1 MFIDIHLVDN
11 RYLRTLKSY
20 VRNKTYPEG
29 SIAEGYLAEESTTF
43 CSRYLNDV
51 ETKYNHTDR
60 NFVDLTDIKDEGLII
75 FKCIGR
81 SLGMHTCRELSSE
94 EWAQAHLY
102 VLTNCDDVIPFIK

>member
-11 RYLRTLKSY
+11 RYLCTLKSY

-29 SIAEGYLAEESTTF
+29 SIIEGYLVEECITF
-43 CSRYLNDV
+43 FSRYLNDV
-51 ETKYNHTDR
+51 ETKYNCTNK
-60 NFVDLTDIKDEGLII
+60 NFVDLTDIKYEGLII

-102 VLTNCDDVIPFIK
+102 VLTNCEDVIPFIK